1 MLEDY
6 FDREIVYECQVLND
20 EREIRKKEIMRQFGV
35 NRESLEAVDGVVQR
49 WENYQQRSDKKV

>member
-35 NRESLEAVDGVVQR
+35 VFESGEVGLVD
-49 WENYQQRSDKKV
+49 